1 MQEVVARSCSTFY
14 QKDFLKI
21 TQNLQKNTCPRVSQ
35 VVRVATSL
43 KRNPRTG
50 VSEPGICKCSLE

>member
-21 TQNLQKNTCPRVSQ
+21 TQNVQKNTSPRV
-35 VVRVATSL
+35 RIATSL
-43 KRNPRTG
+43 KWNPRTG